1 MKRQCGSNFKKQ
13 REENLS
19 SIVVPTKT
27 QDRKKM
33 MKKRLLLLFGN
44 VVLLIQF
51 FYVCSANEPLTV
63 DGKVLVLDE
72 SNFESAIS
80 SFDHILVDFYAPW
93 CGHCKR
99 LSPELDAVAPVLA
112 ALKNP
117 IVIGKV
123 DADKFTR
130 LAKKYDV
137 DAYPTILLFNHGVPT
152 EYRGPR
158 KAELLARY
166 LKKFAASDV
175 SILDS
180 DSAVNNFV
188 EEAGTF
194 FPVYIGFGLD
204 RSVIEKFAIKYKK
217 NAWFSVAKDFSE
229 DLMVLYDF
237 DKVPALVSL
246 NPKYDERS
254 TFYGPFEEE
263 FLEDFVKQNL
273 IPLVVPVSY
282 DTLKLVEADDR
293 KIALTIVEDE
303 DEERSRELVK
313 LLKGAASANR
323 DLIFGYVGV
332 KQLEE
337 FAEKFDIGTKL
348 PKMVIWD
355 KGDDYLSVVGSESIE
370 GEDQATLIS
379 KFVEGYREGRTM
391 QKAISSPSFMKFIHQ
406 SFDIRMVYFLVF
418 IVAVVML
425 IQTINKGGDE
435 HTRVPNQDQV
445 DHASSSVSEVESK
458 EYKAGDKE
466 D

>member
-1 MKRQCGSNFKKQ
+1 MITKMK
-13 REENLS
+13 
-19 SIVVPTKT
+19 
-27 QDRKKM
+27 
-33 MKKRLLLLFGN
+33 LLLVIG
-44 VVLLIQF
+44 VVLLIHF
-51 FYVCSANEPLTV
+51 CSVNAEPFLSV

-99 LSPELDAVAPVLA
+99 LSPELDAAAPVLA

-117 IVIGKV
+117 IVIAKV

-137 DAYPTILLFNHGVPT
+137 DAYPTILLFNHGIPT
-152 EYRGPR
+152 EYHGPR
-158 KAELLARY
+158 KAELLVRY

-180 DSAVNNFV
+180 DSAVNKFV

-204 RSVIEKFAIKYKK
+204 SSAIEKLAIKYKK

-229 DLMVLYDF
+229 DLMVSYDF

-246 NPKYDERS
+246 NPKYNEHN
-254 TFYGPFEEE
+254 TFYGPFEGE

-273 IPLVVPVSY
+273 IPLAVPVSH
-282 DTLKLVEADDR
+282 DTLKLLEGDDR
-293 KIALTIVEDE
+293 KIVLTIVEDE

-313 LLKGAASANR
+313 LLKAAASANR

-332 KQLEE
+332 KQREE

-355 KGDDYLSVVGSESIE
+355 KSDDYLSVVGSESIE
-370 GEDQATLIS
+370 GEDQATQIT
-379 KFVEGYREGRTM
+379 KFVEGYREGRTI
-391 QKAISSPSFMKFIHQ
+391 KKTVSGPSLMKFING

-425 IQTINKGGDE
+425 IQNINKGDDE
-435 HTRVPNQDQV
+435 HNRIPNQDHV
-445 DHASSSVSEVESK
+445 HHASSVSEVENK
-458 EYKAGDKE
+458 EYKAGDKQ

>member
-1 MKRQCGSNFKKQ
+1 MITKMK
-13 REENLS
+13 LL
-19 SIVVPTKT
+19 VVIC
-27 QDRKKM
+27 
-33 MKKRLLLLFGN
+33 
-44 VVLLIQF
+44 VVLLIHF
-51 FYVCSANEPLTV
+51 CFVNAEPSLSV

-99 LSPELDAVAPVLA
+99 LSPELDAAAPVLA

-117 IVIGKV
+117 IVIAKV

-137 DAYPTILLFNHGVPT
+137 DAYPTILLFNHGIPT
-152 EYRGPR
+152 EYHGPR
-158 KAELLARY
+158 KAELLVRY

-180 DSAVNNFV
+180 DSAVNKFV

-204 RSVIEKFAIKYKK
+204 SSTIEKLAIKYKK

-229 DLMVLYDF
+229 DLMVSYDF

-246 NPKYDERS
+246 NPKYNERN
-254 TFYGPFEEE
+254 TFYGPFEGE

-273 IPLVVPVSY
+273 IPLAVPVSHK
-282 DTLKLVEADDR
+282 TLKLLEGDDR
-293 KIALTIVEDE
+293 KIVLTIVEDE

-313 LLKGAASANR
+313 LLKAAASANR

-332 KQLEE
+332 KQREE

-355 KGDDYLSVVGSESIE
+355 KSDDYLSVVGSESIE
-370 GEDQATLIS
+370 GEDQATLIT
-379 KFVEGYREGRTM
+379 KFVEGYREGRTI
-391 QKAISSPSFMKFIHQ
+391 KKTVSGPSLMKFIHG

-425 IQTINKGGDE
+425 IQNINKGDDE
-435 HTRVPNQDQV
+435 QHRIPNQDPV
-445 DHASSSVSEVESK
+445 RHASSVSEVENK
-458 EYKAGDKE
+458 EYKAGYKQD
-466 D
+466 